1 MMAAEEGLQRG
12 LHDASSGRYYE
23 DLVIGE
29 VRESSTRTVTL
40 EELVEFAARYDPQYF
55 HADPV
60 AAKESI
66 FGELIASG
74 IHSAALWRAL
84 DHEISGD
91 IHWICGVAW
100 EDVRWPNPVRAG
112 DCLRARAE
120 ALAKRPSGKDPSR
133 GIVEYRYTLLNQH
146 NDTVFTC
153 RSINLVALK
162 PTEAVSPAATLP
174 TQ

>member
-1 MMAAEEGLQRG
+1 VAA
-12 LHDASSGRYYE
+12 DGRYYE

-29 VRESSTRTVTL
+29 VRESSVRTVTL
-40 EELVEFAARYDPQYF
+40 EELVEFARCYDPQYF

-60 AAKESI
+60 AAKRSI
-66 FGELIASG
+66 FGEVIASG

-112 DCLRARAE
+112 DRVRARAE
-120 ALAKRPSGKDPSR
+120 TLSKRLSSKDHPR
-133 GIVEYRYTLLNQH
+133 GIVECRYTLLNQR
-146 NDTVFTC
+146 NEAAFTC
-153 RSINLVALK
+153 RSINLVALRSRDR
-162 PTEAVSPAATLP
+162 TV
-174 TQ
+174 

>member
-1 MMAAEEGLQRG
+1 VNGKPLTG
-12 LHDASSGRYYE
+12 GRYYE

-29 VRESSTRTVTL
+29 VRESGGRTITP
-40 EELVEFAARYDPQYF
+40 EELIEFAARYDPQYF
-55 HADPV
+55 HTDPV

-66 FGELIASG
+66 FGEVIASG

-91 IHWICGVAW
+91 IQWICGVAW

-112 DCLRARAE
+112 DRLRARAQ
-120 ALAKRPSGKDPSR
+120 ALMKRPSRKDPRR
-133 GIVEYRYTLLNQH
+133 GIVEYRYTLLNQR

-162 PTEAVSPAATLP
+162 PETCAVAP
-174 TQ
+174 